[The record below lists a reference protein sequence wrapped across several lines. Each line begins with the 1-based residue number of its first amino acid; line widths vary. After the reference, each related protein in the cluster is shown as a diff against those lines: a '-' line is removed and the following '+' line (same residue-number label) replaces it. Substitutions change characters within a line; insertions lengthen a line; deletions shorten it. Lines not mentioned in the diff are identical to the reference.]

1 MSTRIS
7 GWVRHQA
14 TELRDIAPFA
24 AVALTMPGGTV
35 LAALLWLCRH
45 HPKRHGAQS

>member
-1 MSTRIS
+1 MSTRIT

-14 TELRDIAPFA
+14 TELTQIAPYA
-24 AVALTMPGGTV
+24 AVALSMPGGTV

-45 HPKRHGAQS
+45 HPTRDGARR